1 MGRSVSK
8 LSIPSAKPRL
18 ISDYVDEVMQE
29 PVSPGHKSV
38 IPKQHPGQECQTP
51 GLVTSVWGCASTDED
66 KFIPNFTH
74 KKIHFDGEVSKMS
87 HRVGVRSQRGS
98 KPEQPNQ
105 DDFFVL
111 SRQES
116 MLLGV
121 FDGHGE
127 DGHVVSHCAQE
138 LLPQYITERLR
149 KDPTSWEESVRASV
163 EQLTKLLGDTL
174 ADKSERS
181 GSTMT
186 LALLDHPPPPADGE
200 RSEAAEGSI
209 VRLRVAFLGDS
220 IAILGTRPIGGSWD
234 VHQLTNIHRPDRS
247 DEAERI
253 TSIGGPD
260 ALQEQGDGVARLCTP
275 EGRMAN
281 SRSLGDFHAVP
292 YGLSSDPEFVP
303 SLELEDGHME
313 HLLLVCSDGIWDVM
327 TPMQA
332 IQVVGKF
339 NPEQAQ
345 LAAERLIGKAQ
356 LKWREIQ
363 DAVDDITAIVVW
375 PQFGKV
381 GKAVA
386 SPLNKEAGGAEAA

>member
-1 MGRSVSK
+1 
-8 LSIPSAKPRL
+8 
-18 ISDYVDEVMQE
+18 
-29 PVSPGHKSV
+29 
-38 IPKQHPGQECQTP
+38 
-51 GLVTSVWGCASTDED
+51 
-66 KFIPNFTH
+66 
-74 KKIHFDGEVSKMS
+74 MS